1 MKEKIDYE
9 ESFDILV
16 EDIFGKM
23 IEEKNSNQKEEM
35 LYDIELQ
42 INYTKQE
49 ISKNSSK
56 LSGEICRLED
66 FIKNDIDLEDVA
78 KG

>member
-56 LSGEICRLED
+56 LSGEI
-66 FIKNDIDLEDVA
+66 
-78 KG
+78 

>member
-42 INYTKQE
+42 INYSQFFLNKIQ
-49 ISKNSSK
+49 S
-56 LSGEICRLED
+56 
-66 FIKNDIDLEDVA
+66 F
-78 KG
+78 